1 MKILSVKRMKK
12 YLISFST
19 EIVFLLTEESKSGIE
34 KLEYFR
40 AIIRSKYLPKN
51 SNNRSTYHIL

>member
-1 MKILSVKRMKK
+1 
-12 YLISFST
+12 
-19 EIVFLLTEESKSGIE
+19 VFLLPEESKSDIE

-51 SNNRSTYHIL
+51 SNNRSTYQSKTPKTEISKNNIKASRHK

>member
-1 MKILSVKRMKK
+1 MTNLSSGGRKK
-12 YLISFST
+12 NRICFST
-19 EIVFLLTEESKSGIE
+19 EIVFLLPQESKSDIE